1 MVQRV
6 SSASVSVRESAGTV
20 GDGAAPVRGGGEVGE
35 ARVTGAIGHGFC
47 VLLGVGVTDTE
58 ADAVWMADKIA
69 SLRIFEDEQGKMNRS
84 LLDVRG
90 ALLAVSQFTLY
101 GDARKGSRPGFID
114 AARPEVAQPLYARFC
129 ALMREKGIEVQ
140 EGVFRAT
147 MQVQIVNEGPVTILL
162 DSTRLF

>member
-1 MVQRV
+1 VRAVVQRV
-6 SSASVSVRESAGTV
+6 SSASVSVRESAAT
-20 GDGAAPVRGGGEVGE
+20 AGESAVAGE
-35 ARVTGAIGHGFC
+35 ARVTGAIGPGFC
-47 VLLGVGVTDTE
+47 VLLGVGVKDTE
-58 ADAVWMADKIA
+58 ADAVWMAEKIA

-84 LLDVRG
+84 LVDVRG

-114 AARPEVAQPLYARFC
+114 AARPELAQPLYARFC
-129 ALMREKGIEVQ
+129 ALLREKGIDVQ

-162 DSTRLF
+162 DSSRMF